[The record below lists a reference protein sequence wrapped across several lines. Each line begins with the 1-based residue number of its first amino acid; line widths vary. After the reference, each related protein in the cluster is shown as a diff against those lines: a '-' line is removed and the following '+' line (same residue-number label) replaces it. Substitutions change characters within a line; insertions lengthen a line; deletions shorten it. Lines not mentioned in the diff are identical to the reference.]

1 MICSTMAL
9 VGFEVGIRADLGGII
24 INHNQIKFQKC
35 ISASFKFNCDS
46 KIIYG
51 FRSFKDDSLCARPLN
66 KNCAFY
72 KDFALDNFIKNLK
85 TMPLF
90 ASIESRS
97 VLMVIF
103 DDKAHFLRVL
113 KTLPFFFPESI
124 RAKFFLS
131 GKMKQ
136 WKQIATQFQY
146 ILRKQNEQHI
156 FHSSNTNL

>member
-1 MICSTMAL
+1 MICSTTAL
-9 VGFEVGIRADLGGII
+9 VGFEIVIRADLDGII
-24 INHNQIKFQKC
+24 NEHNQIEFQKC

-51 FRSFKDDSLCARPLN
+51 FRSFKGDSLCARPLN

-113 KTLPFFFPESI
+113 KTLPFFFPSTI
-124 RAKFFLS
+124 RNKFFLN
-131 GKMKQ
+131 GMMKE
-136 WKQIATQFQY
+136 WEKTINE
-146 ILRKQNEQHI
+146 ILKEFEKI
-156 FHSSNTNL
+156 K

>member
-24 INHNQIKFQKC
+24 INHNQIQFQKW
-35 ISASFKFNCDS
+35 ISASFNFNCDS

-51 FRSFKDDSLCARPLN
+51 VRSFKGDSLCARPLN

-90 ASIESRS
+90 VSIESRS

-113 KTLPFFFPESI
+113 KTLPFFFPSTI
-124 RAKFFLS
+124 RNKFFLN
-131 GKMKQ
+131 GMMKE
-136 WKQIATQFQY
+136 WEKTINE
-146 ILRKQNEQHI
+146 ILKKFEKI
-156 FHSSNTNL
+156 K

>member
-24 INHNQIKFQKC
+24 INHNQIQFQKC
-35 ISASFKFNCDS
+35 ISASFNFNCDS

-51 FRSFKDDSLCARPLN
+51 FRSFKGDSLCARPLN

-85 TMPLF
+85 TMPLLF

-103 DDKAHFLRVL
+103 DDKAHFLRML
-113 KTLPFFFPESI
+113 KTLPFFFPSTI
-124 RAKFFLS
+124 RNKFFLN
-131 GKMKQ
+131 GIMKE
-136 WKQIATQFQY
+136 WEKTINE
-146 ILRKQNEQHI
+146 ILKEFEKI
-156 FHSSNTNL
+156 K

>member
-1 MICSTMAL
+1 MAL

-24 INHNQIKFQKC
+24 INHNQIQFQKW
-35 ISASFKFNCDS
+35 ISASFNFNCDS

-51 FRSFKDDSLCARPLN
+51 VRSFKGDSLCARPLN

-90 ASIESRS
+90 VSIESRS

-113 KTLPFFFPESI
+113 KTLPFFFPSTI
-124 RAKFFLS
+124 RNKFFLN
-131 GKMKQ
+131 GMMKE
-136 WKQIATQFQY
+136 WEKTINE
-146 ILRKQNEQHI
+146 ILKKFEKI
-156 FHSSNTNL
+156 K

>member
-24 INHNQIKFQKC
+24 INHNQIQFQKC
-35 ISASFKFNCDS
+35 ISASFNFNCDS

-51 FRSFKDDSLCARPLN
+51 FRSFKGDSLCARPLN

-72 KDFALDNFIKNLK
+72 KDFALDNFIRNLK
-85 TMPLF
+85 TLPLF

-113 KTLPFFFPESI
+113 KTLPFFFPSTI
-124 RAKFFLS
+124 RNKFFLN
-131 GKMKQ
+131 GIMKE
-136 WKQIATQFQY
+136 WEKTINE
-146 ILRKQNEQHI
+146 ILKEFEKI
-156 FHSSNTNL
+156 K